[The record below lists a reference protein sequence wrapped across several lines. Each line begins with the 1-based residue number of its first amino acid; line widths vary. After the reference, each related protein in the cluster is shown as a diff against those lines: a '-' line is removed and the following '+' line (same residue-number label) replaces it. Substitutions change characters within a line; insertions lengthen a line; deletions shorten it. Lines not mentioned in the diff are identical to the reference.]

1 MRINFFRFSNDA
13 ICPTKGLVDAAG
25 FELYSV
31 KEGIIPPS
39 NVRIVQTGIG
49 LKITKGYFGKVHA
62 RSSFAMQFTD
72 VDGGVID

>member
-1 MRINFFRFSNDA
+1 MIFFRFSNDA
-13 ICPTKGLVDAAG
+13 IYPTKGSVDAAG

-31 KEGIIPPS
+31 KEVIIPPS

-62 RSSFAMQFTD
+62 RSSFAM
-72 VDGGVID
+72 